1 MTLTATL
8 EKFKIVEMA
17 KAAVLETPQLSK
29 QATCRYQGTSLVNTL
44 SDCGRAVDL
53 SGQVFGLW
61 TVLHRDSNQI
71 AQRGK
76 PAKWICRCECGREKS
91 VFGSSLRSGDS
102 RSCGC
107 LLTAFNKRQTQ
118 ERRSDLSGQR
128 FGRYTVLRHDTE
140 TVKNGGRMPNYICQ
154 CDCGSPV
161 RSVSRQALTKG
172 DAKSCGCLH
181 KEIVSNA
188 AHDLTGQVFG
198 RLTVIDQA
206 DVVKRHRGQGAKWN
220 CRCECGKTKTVGAA
234 ALKSGLTVS
243 CGCFHKEAVTKH
255 GKSHERIYS
264 SWKGMTARC
273 QNPKDPAYKNYGG
286 RGISVCAEWQ
296 DFEVF
301 REWALQNGY
310 QDDLT
315 IERKDVNGNYCPE
328 NCCFIP
334 KAEQSKNRRNTFK
347 ITAWGETKTG
357 AEWLQDPRCNVSSM
371 DGLKMR
377 ILRKM
382 PPEKA
387 ISTPPR
393 NRNTQ
398 GISA

>member
-1 MTLTATL
+1 MRL
-8 EKFKIVEMA
+8 EIWTNC
-17 KAAVLETPQLSK
+17 VLWVLPQ
-29 QATCRYQGTSLVNTL
+29 
-44 SDCGRAVDL
+44 
-53 SGQVFGLW
+53 
-61 TVLHRDSNQI
+61 RD
-71 AQRGK
+71 
-76 PAKWICRCECGREKS
+76 
-91 VFGSSLRSGDS
+91 GD
-102 RSCGC
+102 
-107 LLTAFNKRQTQ
+107 Q
-118 ERRSDLSGQR
+118 
-128 FGRYTVLRHDTE
+128 
-140 TVKNGGRMPNYICQ
+140 
-154 CDCGSPV
+154 
-161 RSVSRQALTKG
+161 
-172 DAKSCGCLH
+172 
-181 KEIVSNA
+181 
-188 AHDLTGQVFG
+188 
-198 RLTVIDQA
+198 
-206 DVVKRHRGQGAKWN
+206 
-220 CRCECGKTKTVGAA
+220 
-234 ALKSGLTVS
+234 
-243 CGCFHKEAVTKH
+243 H

-264 SWKGMTARC
+264 TWSGMTARC

-286 RGISVCAEWQ
+286 RGISVCSEWQ
-296 DFEVF
+296 DFEAF

-398 GISA
+398 EISA